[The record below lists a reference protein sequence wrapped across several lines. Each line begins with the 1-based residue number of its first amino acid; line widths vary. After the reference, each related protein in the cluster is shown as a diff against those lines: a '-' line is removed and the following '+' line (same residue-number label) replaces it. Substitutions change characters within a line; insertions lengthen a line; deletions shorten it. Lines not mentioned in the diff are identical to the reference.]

1 MGVALGMVYLTVYF
15 FAVEEKNGTFR
26 FIGPLPFC
34 TILKYLGGSICMD
47 IKGGISQNSMVLG
60 IESSPP
66 FDNDFLIMLPG

>member
-1 MGVALGMVYLTVYF
+1 MT
-15 FAVEEKNGTFR
+15 
-26 FIGPLPFC
+26 FC